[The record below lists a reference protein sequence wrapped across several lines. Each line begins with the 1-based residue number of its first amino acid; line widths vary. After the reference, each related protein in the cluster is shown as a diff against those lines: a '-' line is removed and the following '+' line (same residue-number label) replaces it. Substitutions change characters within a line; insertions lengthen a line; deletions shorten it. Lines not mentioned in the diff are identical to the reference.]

1 MLLQQFREFITQK
14 KLINTSD
21 KLLLAVSG
29 GVDSMVL
36 LHLCLKAGYDFSV
49 AHVNFKLRNE
59 AADADEALVIST
71 SKAHKIAYFT
81 TNFDTQT
88 YAHQNKL
95 SIQMAA
101 RELRYNYFN
110 TLIKELHYTKL
121 VTAHHADDQI
131 ETFFINLLRSSGIQG
146 LTGIPLQNENIIRPL
161 LFATKQ
167 QIETYAQTHQIK
179 FNTDSSNLK
188 DDYLRNHLRHHV
200 IPALQKA
207 STNAKTQILNSIQH
221 LNDDVNLLQEL
232 HQQAFEQLLNPH
244 AHGLSIN
251 KNKLLT
257 YTNAVHLLFWY
268 VKNFGFNNAQVNDML
283 SNEESGRI
291 FYSSTHQILQNRAE
305 LILSPMTNNEPL
317 ATIIIESIK
326 QKIETPVPLKMQ
338 LLDLNSVN
346 YKSAKVNE
354 IYVNAAKIQ
363 FPLTLRKWQTGDQMQ
378 PLGMKHQK
386 KISDILIDNKVD
398 NLSKSNTYVLC
409 NASNEIIWLINQ
421 RVSENFK
428 IEANCNNVLHISS
441 W

>member
-1 MLLQQFREFITQK
+1 MLLQEFQEFIAQK
-14 KLINTSD
+14 KLIDHSD

-49 AHVNFKLRNE
+49 AHVNFKLRG
-59 AADADEALVIST
+59 ADADADEALVIST
-71 SKAHKIAYFT
+71 CKAHQIKCFS
-81 TNFDTQT
+81 TQVET
-88 YAHQNKL
+88 QDYANQHKL

-110 TLIKELHYTKL
+110 TLINQHLFTKL
-121 VTAHHADDQI
+121 VTAHHADDHI

-188 DDYLRNHLRHHV
+188 DDYLRNHLRHHL
-200 IPALQKA
+200 IPALQSA
-207 STNAKTQILNSIQH
+207 STNANTQILSSLQH

-232 HQQAFEQLLNPH
+232 HQKALETLLSPH

-251 KNKLLT
+251 KNKLLS
-257 YTNAVHLLFWY
+257 YTNAAHLLFWY
-268 VKNFGFNNAQVNDML
+268 VKNFGFNNAQVQDML
-283 SNEESGRI
+283 SNEDSGRI

-305 LILSPMTNNEPL
+305 LILSPISNNDQT
-317 ATIIIESIK
+317 AAIIIENIH
-326 QKIETPVPLKMQ
+326 QKLETPIALEIH
-338 LLDLNSVN
+338 LLELNNTN
-346 YKSAKVNE
+346 YKNAQDHE
-354 IYVNAAKIQ
+354 IFVDAAKIQ

-398 NLSKSNTYVLC
+398 NLTKANTYVLC
-409 NASNEIIWLINQ
+409 NANKEIIWLINQ
-421 RVSENFK
+421 RVSESFK
-428 IEANCNNVLHISS
+428 IDANCKYVLHISS
-441 W
+441 K